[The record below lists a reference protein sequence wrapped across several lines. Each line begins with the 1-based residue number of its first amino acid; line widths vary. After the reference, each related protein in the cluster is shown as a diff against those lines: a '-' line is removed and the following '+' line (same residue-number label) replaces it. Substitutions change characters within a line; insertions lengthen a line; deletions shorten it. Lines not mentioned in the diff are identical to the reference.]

1 MTWMLEQPPAAFTA
15 AVALRMV
22 TEGVKLEWASM
33 AAESASRVT
42 EGDDPIVFE
51 FKVTDQPKPPGFG
64 PGTDEDHVVE

>member
-1 MTWMLEQPPAAFTA
+1 
-15 AVALRMV
+15 MV